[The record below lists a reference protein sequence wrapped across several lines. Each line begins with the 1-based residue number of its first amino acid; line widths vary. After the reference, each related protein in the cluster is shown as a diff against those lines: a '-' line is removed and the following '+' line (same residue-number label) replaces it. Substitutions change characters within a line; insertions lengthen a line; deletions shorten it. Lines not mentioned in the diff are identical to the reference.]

1 MGIKSLQ
8 SFLEKMA
15 ERGIRKRHL
24 RTYKNK
30 TLVIDL
36 SIFLY
41 RILHNNPDNYLYGII
56 NLIAKFKRF
65 SIDVIFVFDG
75 KPPREKHDTLIKR
88 RKSKNQIV
96 DRIKLIKDH
105 IKTLKTIKKLQ
116 SAECSHNIDN
126 IMSNKL
132 DTVGNGTEGVENTN
146 NIDDS
151 DRSSDNLPIDVNQV
165 GNQMVSLESQ
175 NNIEEKYKVFKAGLS
190 DLNISQLKRKMK
202 KLKSKNVYISKDHII
217 NIKRLFDLMHIK
229 YVHMDNEEA
238 DKVCCYLVKIGKAY
252 ACVSNDMDMLPF
264 GCDRVIRDLNFYKCN
279 NITEYNL
286 SKILKI
292 LKLSS
297 NKFIDICIM
306 SGCDYN
312 DKIIGLKPFQN
323 YNYIKQFNTLEN
335 TIEHIDEIN
344 TREPKVVRLPKK
356 FDYQKSREIFH
367 KPINGDE
374 CFIHNESVQNISPK
388 LRKTS
393 SSSSQDS
400 MLISSIDS
408 DTRDQ
413 LLSHLLDENITNE
426 VEIPNGIEIPNGV
439 VIENGTNF
447 DRNYYE
453 LNQKQFRYSTNTYN
467 KYQYKQQIQNGF
479 SSEVNDVVK
488 FVKTKCR
495 DTKLRQIS
503 SKIKMI
509 FKNNST
515 RTNHYFR
522 KIEVASYLNI

>member
-15 ERGIRKRHL
+15 KRGIRKRNL

-41 RILHNNPDNYLYGII
+41 RILHNNPNNYLSGII
-56 NLIAKFKRF
+56 NLIAKFKKF

-75 KPPREKHDTLIKR
+75 KPPREKHNTLNKR

-105 IKTLKTIKKLQ
+105 INYIKNSKGK
-116 SAECSHNIDN
+116 ECSTYIDN
-126 IMSNKL
+126 LMSDKL
-132 DTVGNGTEGVENTN
+132 DTVGDGIENTN
-146 NIDDS
+146 AISES
-151 DRSSDNLPIDVNQV
+151 DRSSDNSPIGANQV
-165 GNQMVSLESQ
+165 GNQVGNQIISVESQ
-175 NNIEEKYKVFKAGLS
+175 NNMEEKYKVFKEGLCE
-190 DLNISQLKRKMK
+190 LNISQLNRKIK
-202 KLKSKNVYISKDHII
+202 KLKNKNVYISKVHIN
-217 NIKRLFDLMHIK
+217 NIKHLFDLLNIK

-238 DKVCCYLVKIGKAY
+238 DKVCCYLVKSGKAY

-279 NITEYNL
+279 NVTEYNL

-297 NKFIDICIM
+297 SKFIDICIM

-400 MLISSIDS
+400 ILISSIDS

-413 LLSHLLDENITNE
+413 LISHLLDENITNE
-426 VEIPNGIEIPNGV
+426 VEIINDVEIT
-439 VIENGTNF
+439 NGT
-447 DRNYYE
+447 
-453 LNQKQFRYSTNTYN
+453 
-467 KYQYKQQIQNGF
+467 
-479 SSEVNDVVK
+479 
-488 FVKTKCR
+488 
-495 DTKLRQIS
+495 
-503 SKIKMI
+503 
-509 FKNNST
+509 
-515 RTNHYFR
+515 
-522 KIEVASYLNI
+522 